1 MPVPFEPARERR
13 GLARLV
19 RGRGAA
25 LREIEDLLARAG
37 RVVEVSVEQVREVGE
52 RHGVDLAT
60 QLHTGRCGLYRRFL
74 EHCLRDQAL
83 SVEEGDELAH
93 LKQLLAL
100 SDADARE
107 VHEQVAHSVYGRAI
121 DQVLEDGRLD
131 PEEEAFLRRLGSD
144 LALAE
149 PDASRL
155 LDQGAG
161 RARQR
166 FLSRTLAHDHV
177 FVASSGTTLEL
188 RGISE
193 TSVER
198 AIGAALEEAARTVPE
213 LQDFEV
219 TEIRGALDRGR
230 IARWEVKVRA
240 RLPHR

>member
-1 MPVPFEPARERR
+1 MPAPFERPRQRR

-19 RGRGAA
+19 GGRGGA
-25 LREIEDLLARAG
+25 LRELEDRLARAE
-37 RVVEVSVEQVREVGE
+37 RVRDVSVEQVREVAE
-52 RHGVDLAT
+52 RHGVDLTT
-60 QLHTGRCGLYRRFL
+60 QLHTARCGLYRRFL

-83 SVEEGDELAH
+83 TAEEGDELAH
-93 LKQLLAL
+93 LKRLLAL
-100 SDADARE
+100 PDADAQE

-131 PEEEAFLRRLGSD
+131 PEEDAFLRRLGRQ
-144 LALAE
+144 LEVAE

-155 LDQGAG
+155 LDEGSG

-177 FVASSGTTLEL
+177 LVASSGTVLEL
-188 RGISE
+188 HGVSAASLE
-193 TSVER
+193 Q

-219 TEIRGALDRGR
+219 TEIRGALDHGR

-240 RLPHR
+240 RLPAR